1 MSRRVNFFVGV
12 RLCNLVNETAPLP
25 QFCVIFLNISL
36 FREMMLEKNTKICVI
51 RRTHCWIVNWRTRP
65 LWLDKCVWDERSAR
79 QKTRLK
85 KQLTLSVTWSTF
97 DHFHVQV
104 VIRTFQCFTDWY
116 VDLERRIKL
125 LCKSRIMQF
134 GRLNCATS
142 AGLCNLS
149 QYLPISREKCWQVLR
164 CATLFLRSSL
174 TPNNFIFRH
183 FEVILALY
191 TFTGPCF
198 RKDLPHSATIS
209 LKTASAV
216 HKCCPWK
223 KCTLLLSK
231 FIYIFGAVSK
241 RRMRR
246 ESTNHKKC

>member
-12 RLCNLVNETAPLP
+12 RLCNLINETAPLP

-51 RRTHCWIVNWRTRP
+51 RRTHCLIVNWRTRP

-116 VDLERRIKL
+116 VDLERTIKL

-149 QYLPISREKCWQVLR
+149 QYLPISREKLLTSFTLR
-164 CATLFLRSSL
+164 HTIFALFVDAEQFYFPTFWGNFSSIHIHRSMFSERSAAL
-174 TPNNFIFRH
+174 GHNFFKD
-183 FEVILALY
+183 
-191 TFTGPCF
+191 CF
-198 RKDLPHSATIS
+198 RCS
-209 LKTASAV
+209 
-216 HKCCPWK
+216 
-223 KCTLLLSK
+223 
-231 FIYIFGAVSK
+231 
-241 RRMRR
+241 
-246 ESTNHKKC
+246 